1 VAAVSSY
8 AGYVAVGIGETT
20 STIHASRI
28 YLFDYCSMLLQI
40 VTTLPFVSSFTL
52 KRNELMAANPGLKVE
67 DIVPDLSDLTEP
79 TPVFITDMVSLTT

>member
-1 VAAVSSY
+1 
-8 AGYVAVGIGETT
+8 
-20 STIHASRI
+20 
-28 YLFDYCSMLLQI
+28 MLLQI

-79 TPVFITDMVSLTT
+79 TPVFITDMVSLIT